1 MKGQKMLWI
10 QCNDELF
17 DHPKVMKLTDQ
28 LATSRNDVIAGLF
41 HFWCWCL
48 KYAPDGDLRKFTPSA
63 IAAAFWYP
71 IAEGE
76 RLVNAMIECGWLE
89 VTPYF
94 RVHDWWEHQG
104 QFLQGRYKRRP
115 ATWKRIRELYGG
127 GAGEVQE
134 PEILAESIGIHR
146 PGATPEQFPDSSG
159 AAPAYNTADTVQHTT
174 VQQPPQPAR
183 EDAAEDAAEDLRG
196 VLFQSTGRSKY
207 ALKEL
212 AQIRRLKRT
221 HGVRFEAACAKLHGG
236 VDNPAAYL
244 AAVLEP
250 REASAVLAE
259 KARELMQRR
268 AG

>member
-1 MKGQKMLWI
+1 MLWI
-10 QCNDELF
+10 QCNDEMF
-17 DHPKVMKLTDQ
+17 DHPKVMKLTEQ
-28 LATSRNDVIAGLF
+28 LGISRNDVIAGLL

-71 IAEGE
+71 ISEGDQ
-76 RLVNAMIECGWLE
+76 LVNAMIECHWLE

-94 RVHDWWEHQG
+94 RVHDWWQYQG
-104 QFLQGRYKRRP
+104 LYLQGRYKRRP
-115 ATWKRIRELYGG
+115 GAWKRIRELYEG
-127 GAGEVQE
+127 GAAEVDE
-134 PEILAESIGIHR
+134 PEIVAEMVEVRR
-146 PGATPEQFPDSSG
+146 PGATTEQFPDSSG
-159 AAPAYNTADTVQHTT
+159 AAPTYNTVHTVQNMT
-174 VQQPPQPAR
+174 VHQQPPQLAR
-183 EDAAEDAAEDLRG
+183 EGAADDAAEDLTG
-196 VLFQSTGRSKY
+196 LLFQSTGRSKY
-207 ALKEL
+207 ALMEL

-259 KARELMQRR
+259 KARELMERR
-268 AG
+268 RG